1 MHKIDSN
8 PAPKNWTLYYKDS
21 LAYDGE
27 RGIYTIT
34 DNKTGKEFVGVSGVG
49 IAELG
54 SHSETHTDSNGKSQ
68 TTIVTD
74 ER

>member
-8 PAPKNWTLYYKDS
+8 PAPKNWTLYYKNS

-27 RGIYTIT
+27 RGIYTI
-34 DNKTGKEFVGVSGVG
+34 
-49 IAELG
+49 
-54 SHSETHTDSNGKSQ
+54 TDSNGKSQ